1 MNETIEA
8 TVKSAKPAKRKVVKC
23 EKKKEKS
30 AFAKLYGLL
39 EGKVFYESDDI
50 FYPYKFTTQ

>member
-8 TVKSAKPAKRKVVKC
+8 TAKTEKPIKRKVVKS
-23 EKKKEKS
+23 EINKEKS
-30 AFAKLYGLL
+30 AFAKLYGLY

-50 FYPYKFTTQ
+50 FYQYRFTQ

>member
-1 MNETIEA
+1 MNETIET
-8 TVKSAKPAKRKVVKC
+8 TVKSVKPKKKVIKS
-23 EKKKEKS
+23 EIKKEKS

-50 FYPYKFTTQ
+50 FYPYRFTTQ